1 MLVIIRQGMCAENL
15 KTASLI
21 YFKEPRIEKNNEKVT
36 ISEMLVTASP
46 PSDEVRKYQS
56 TITDTSGHRAISR
69 MVPMDSQSS
78 TLRPGV
84 AVLLNLAVHVL
95 SSSSSTAPPIKHR
108 IDFKIANITFRT
120 LYSSQT
126 GLPTSILACLSFHS
140 FSQTLQ
146 H

>member
-21 YFKEPRIEKNNEKVT
+21 YFKEPRREKNNEKVT

-84 AVLLNLAVHVL
+84 AVLFNLAVHVL
-95 SSSSSTAPPIKHR
+95 YSSSSTAPPPLNT
-108 IDFKIANITFRT
+108 A
-120 LYSSQT
+120 L
-126 GLPTSILACLSFHS
+126 TSK
-140 FSQTLQ
+140 
-146 H
+146 

>member
-1 MLVIIRQGMCAENL
+1 MLVIIREGMCAENL

-21 YFKEPRIEKNNEKVT
+21 YFKEPRREKNNEKVT

-46 PSDEVRKYQS
+46 PSDESTKVPKHDYGHVRSSRHLTDGTNGLAKFDLASRCSRSPQS
-56 TITDTSGHRAISR
+56 CSSR
-69 MVPMDSQSS
+69 
-78 TLRPGV
+78 TL
-84 AVLLNLAVHVL
+84 LQQLHC
-95 SSSSSTAPPIKHR
+95 PPIKHR